1 MLIDGKGQRFIAANC
16 LLPPI
21 DTLQSQT
28 LEKFNSPAPQYYREA
43 VMEQLDVKPEEVLYV
58 GDSGVDMQTANN
70 AGLTA
75 VGVTW
80 GFRDREDLIQNGADV
95 LADEPAQILDMLDR

>member
-1 MLIDGKGQRFIAANC
+1 M
-16 LLPPI
+16 
-21 DTLQSQT
+21 
-28 LEKFNSPAPQYYREA
+28 
-43 VMEQLDVKPEEVLYV
+43 
-58 GDSGVDMQTANN
+58 DMQTANN